1 MPEDCAICGKKATH
15 TCSLCHAVKYCSQNC
30 QRAHWK
36 VHKKSCKSQG
46 KSPEEKSLESIA
58 RLQDNWLLCGSR
70 FWLKLQRS
78 RPMSAPVVGLQNQGN
93 TCYLN
98 AILQSIVHTPLLFWS
113 LQEVPSDCLTS
124 EDTRWLAEL
133 KQLLEDMSE
142 AENRG
147 RMAISSKMSE
157 LITVNKEFTQG
168 QQADA
173 HEAFMFI
180 IERLLEAC
188 LAVESRCLVAARS
201 SPATKETLE
210 RNSLMG
216 FLYGMDLQQTLR
228 CRSCSYCSK
237 KSHAEYCV
245 YLRAATGLEDEDDD
259 SLRPSRGLGPYGGY
273 GYGGS
278 YDLPYSNRRSSS
290 LGAGQRRSSAMP
302 ETTLRDL
309 FEAYTRVEE
318 IDGYKCEKCNS
329 RLGCER
335 SSHILAA
342 PNAPNT
348 LVVYISRQKDT
359 NRFGKI
365 KRHVAFPQQF
375 DLSPF
380 VEAEPGHQGHRGNLS
395 YSLYGVVVHKDVNNS
410 TFFGH
415 YIAYVKTDGRWRMM
429 DDASVSACSW
439 AHVQEQQADLL
450 FYAAN
455 EVDPPPLFEAQRN
468 GVNGADGAHG
478 AGVKAGVAQSP
489 QPSSPARVNGTSPHS
504 TLRSAEPAPAAQAAA
519 SPASPARVNEISS
532 SSTLRSEASA
542 APAAPAAPAPAREQ
556 VTPPDTT
563 ETTAENR
570 SVLAEAPEPSSP
582 RNFRPEARPEEPE
595 ETAEDDWVVLTKAAD
610 ADCGGGF
617 FDWDELDHLEAQS

>member
-1 MPEDCAICGKKATH
+1 M
-15 TCSLCHAVKYCSQNC
+15 
-30 QRAHWK
+30 
-36 VHKKSCKSQG
+36 HKKTCRSQG
-46 KSPEEKSLESIA
+46 KNQEKSVGSSIA
-58 RLQDNWLLCGSR
+58 RVTQDQWLLCGSR

-98 AILQSIVHTPLLFWS
+98 AILQCIVHTPLLYWS
-113 LQEVPSDCLTS
+113 LQEVPSDCLER
-124 EDTRWLAEL
+124 EDTRWLSEL

-180 IERLLEAC
+180 IERLLDAC
-188 LAVESRCLVAARS
+188 LAVGDGKSDSSVAEAARS

-216 FLYGMDLQQTLR
+216 FLFGMDLQQTLR
-228 CRSCSYCSK
+228 CRSCFCRSK

-245 YLRAATGLEDEDDD
+245 YLRAASGLEDEDDD
-259 SLRPSRGLGPYGGY
+259 SHRPSMGYGY
-273 GYGGS
+273 GYGG

-290 LGAGQRRSSAMP
+290 LGAGNRRSSAMP
-302 ETTLRDL
+302 ETTLREL

-335 SSHILAA
+335 SSHIKNP
-342 PNAPNT
+342 PNI

-365 KRHVAFPQQF
+365 KRHVEFPQQF

-380 VEAEPGHQGHRGNLS
+380 VEEERPRGDLT
-395 YSLYGVVVHKDVNNS
+395 YRLYGVVVHKDVNNS

-429 DDASVSACSW
+429 DDASVSPCSW
-439 AHVQEQQADLL
+439 ATVQDQQADLL

-455 EVDPPPLFEAQRN
+455 EVDPPPLHFEPKRPDV
-468 GVNGADGAHG
+468 VNGENTRENNGSD
-478 AGVKAGVAQSP
+478 VTFKAGAQSP
-489 QPSSPARVNGTSPHS
+489 GTASAVNGTSSYS
-504 TLRSAEPAPAAQAAA
+504 TLRSAEPATEAEAAPAEA
-519 SPASPARVNEISS
+519 ARVNEISS
-532 SSTLRSEASA
+532 SSTLRSAEASA
-542 APAAPAAPAPAREQ
+542 SPTRAPKLSTLSTEPTEPEPNLGAAP
-556 VTPPDTT
+556 V
-563 ETTAENR
+563 
-570 SVLAEAPEPSSP
+570 S
-582 RNFRPEARPEEPE
+582 RPEEPE
-595 ETAEDDWVVLTKAAD
+595 ETAEDGWVVVTKAAD

-617 FDWDELDHLEAQS
+617 FDWDELDHLEAQEPN

>member
-1 MPEDCAICGKKATH
+1 MPEDCASCGKKATH
-15 TCSLCHAVKYCSQNC
+15 ACSLCHAVKYCSQDC

-36 VHKKSCKSQG
+36 VHKKTCKRQD
-46 KSPEEKSLESIA
+46 KNPEEKSLGSSIA
-58 RLQDNWLLCGSR
+58 RVTHDKWLLCGSR

-98 AILQSIVHTPLLFWS
+98 AILQCIVHTPLLYWS
-113 LQEVPSDCLTS
+113 LQELPSDCLER

-180 IERLLEAC
+180 IERLLDAC
-188 LAVESRCLVAARS
+188 LAVGDGKSDSSVAEAARS

-216 FLYGMDLQQTLR
+216 FLFGMDLQQTLR
-228 CRSCSYCSK
+228 CRSCSYRSK

-245 YLRAATGLEDEDDD
+245 YLRAAMGLEDEDDD
-259 SLRPSRGLGPYGGY
+259 SLRPSMGYGY
-273 GYGGS
+273 GYGG
-278 YDLPYSNRRSSS
+278 YDLPYYSHRRSSS
-290 LGAGQRRSSAMP
+290 LGAGNRRTSAIP
-302 ETTLRDL
+302 ETSLREL

-329 RLGCER
+329 RLGCEQ
-335 SSHILAA
+335 SSHIKNP
-342 PNAPNT
+342 PNI

-365 KRHVAFPQQF
+365 KRHVEFPQQF

-380 VEAEPGHQGHRGNLS
+380 VEADQRHKGNLT
-395 YSLYGVVVHKDVNNS
+395 YRLYGVVVHKDVNNS

-415 YIAYVKTDGRWRMM
+415 YIAYVKTDGRWRIM
-429 DDASVSACSW
+429 DDASVSACTW
-439 AHVQEQQADLL
+439 ATVQDQQADLL

-455 EVDPPPLFEAQRN
+455 EVDPPPLQFEPKRPAN
-468 GVNGADGAHG
+468 GVNGAVNGSE
-478 AGVKAGVAQSP
+478 AGTTQH
-489 QPSSPARVNGTSPHS
+489 PSDASAARVNGASSSS
-504 TLRSAEPAPAAQAAA
+504 TLMSAPPATAVSAAPVEA
-519 SPASPARVNEISS
+519 ARVNEISS
-532 SSTLRSEASA
+532 SSTLRSAEQESPATHLAVEAAIS
-542 APAAPAAPAPAREQ
+542 
-556 VTPPDTT
+556 
-563 ETTAENR
+563 ETTAEPAR
-570 SVLAEAPEPSSP
+570 SAEPPFPELSTSSPPSPPVAEAQ
-582 RNFRPEARPEEPE
+582 RQGEPE
-595 ETAEDDWVVLTKAAD
+595 ETAEDGWVVVTKAAD
-610 ADCGGGF
+610 ADGGGAGGI
-617 FDWDELDHLEAQS
+617 FDWDELDLLEAQEH